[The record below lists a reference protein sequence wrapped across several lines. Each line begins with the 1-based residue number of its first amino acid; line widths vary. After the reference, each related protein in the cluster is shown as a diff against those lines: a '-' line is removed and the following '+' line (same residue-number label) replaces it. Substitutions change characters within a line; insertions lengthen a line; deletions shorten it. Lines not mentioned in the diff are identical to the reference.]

1 MDPTDKRRGA
11 IFISSLAGFAILW
24 SVISYVLLDKQY
36 GSEAADAFAKIFFIA
51 CLDLLAIVMIVW
63 KLIFSQKVK
72 TWKNLDILLW
82 FVFKLVCL
90 AFLAIT
96 LKRLM
101 NAPLAAILLGVGFMG
116 VGPIVAELFC
126 KVIARDRN

>member
-1 MDPTDKRRGA
+1 MDPADKRRGSVFLA
-11 IFISSLAGFAILW
+11 SLAGMAVVW
-24 SVISYVLLDKQY
+24 SVISYVLLQQQY
-36 GSEAADAFAKIFFIA
+36 GPEAGHAFFQIFFIA
-51 CLDLLAIVMIVW
+51 CLDLLSIIMIVW

-72 TWKNLDILLW
+72 GWKSLDILLW

-96 LKRLM
+96 LKRLT

-116 VGPIVAELFC
+116 AGPIIA
-126 KVIARDRN
+126 KVFSKLVVREKN